1 MPQGQQGGAF
11 LPKQPQAN
19 LYPVTTIAGDALV
32 PVVPGIYWLTKGSA
46 AAVTLAP
53 PTSGDVGTELVFIAG
68 TAFAHVVTCTA
79 KIDNGVTG
87 GAKDKWTSAA
97 FVGSSVTLCAMP
109 NLKWSVIAMNLGAA
123 T

>member
-1 MPQGQQGGAF
+1 MPQGQQGGAY
-11 LPKQPQAN
+11 LPKQPASSP
-19 LYPVTTIAGDALV
+19 YPVTILAGDAFV
-32 PVVPGIYWLTKGSA
+32 PVVAGVYWLTKATA
-46 AAVTLAP
+46 AAITLAP
-53 PTSGDVGTELVFIAG
+53 PTSGDIGTELVFVAG
-68 TAFAHVVTCTA
+68 TAAAHVVTCTG

-97 FVGSSVTLCAMP
+97 FVGSSVTLCVMP